1 MVRLHKSWFFDFKFF
16 IIRDLYFFYYQ
27 NIPMKYLLKR
37 MFLIG
42 CGLLVAFVLGILST
56 YVLWLEPFAVALVA
70 FSSRFVLRLFH
81 ISKPGGLFLR
91 CFLPWERACSCQS
104 LNYRSSHFIF
114 LWVSFLPWLRQWLQ
128 NYWIHGL
135 SRQLKS
141 NFKERFH
148 EEPLVIIDSVFYSAA
163 LFLSVYVSHGLNLHN
178 PYWLTLSCASIL
190 LAENLMRWSIDKS
203 NIWLDRWVG
212 YVCRHSCHLCR
223 LRSCRPFFW
232 SLFYMESHNF

>member
-1 MVRLHKSWFFDFKFF
+1 MNLMLLIFIVLWLGYINHDFDFKFF

-42 CGLLVAFVLGILST
+42 CGLLVAFVWGSYRLMFMAWTICRSFGC
-56 YVLWLEPFAVALVA
+56 

-81 ISKPGGLFLR
+81 ISKPGGLF
-91 CFLPWERACSCQS
+91 CDAFCHGNEHAAA
-104 LNYRSSHFIF
+104 NRSITDRLIYFMG
-114 LWVSFLPWLRQWLQ
+114 VVLPWLRQWLQ

-148 EEPLVIIDSVFYSAA
+148 EEPLVIIDSVSTA
-163 LFLSVYVSHGLNLHN
+163 LPYFFPFMSVTA
-178 PYWLTLSCASIL
+178 WICIIL
-190 LAENLMRWSIDKS
+190 IGWP
-203 NIWLDRWVG
+203 
-212 YVCRHSCHLCR
+212 CHVHRFC
-223 LRSCRPFFW
+223 
-232 SLFYMESHNF
+232 

>member
-1 MVRLHKSWFFDFKFF
+1 MIFDFKFF

-114 LWVSFLPWLRQWLQ
+114 YGCRFALIAAVITKLLD
-128 NYWIHGL
+128 
-135 SRQLKS
+135 SRPEQTIEKATLKKD
-141 NFKERFH
+141 F
-148 EEPLVIIDSVFYSAA
+148 
-163 LFLSVYVSHGLNLHN
+163 
-178 PYWLTLSCASIL
+178 T
-190 LAENLMRWSIDKS
+190 KS
-203 NIWLDRWVG
+203 L
-212 YVCRHSCHLCR
+212 
-223 LRSCRPFFW
+223 
-232 SLFYMESHNF
+232 